1 MLSIKKD
8 EGHYSIVD
16 GIIYDKEF
24 NKLNEIEHHGITRY
38 AHSIRVS
45 YYSYKICKLLK
56 LDYVDAARAG
66 LLHDFYISK
75 EDRTTK
81 ERLTDTFT
89 HPKKAVEHAMEVY
102 GINGREQDIIRSH
115 MFPFTTSIP
124 KYAESWVVV
133 LVDKTVGGWE
143 FYQKFYRQIAYATN
157 LFLLFI
163 INSIR

>member
-1 MLSIKKD
+1 MLNIKKD
-8 EGHYSIVD
+8 ENYYSIVD

-38 AHSIRVS
+38 THSVKVS

-66 LLHDFYISK
+66 LLHDFYISEEGRTFK
-75 EDRTTK
+75 EK
-81 ERLTDTFT
+81 FTDTFT
-89 HPKKAVEHAMEVY
+89 HPKKAVEHALEVY

-124 KYAESWVVV
+124 KYAESWIVV
-133 LVDKTVGGWE
+133 LVDKIIGSLE
-143 FYQKFYRQIAYATN
+143 FYKKFQSQIVYATN
-157 LFLLFI
+157 LFVLFI
-163 INSIR
+163 INNIK